1 MSILEAAALCGFV
14 FIIAPHIGP
23 PATILMLTGI
33 YIFTGLVGINWC
45 CRSPSEEETS
55 LRPEFESPLKRRLR
69 RCWNGS
75 GANFLGTVFQFL
87 GLTGSLAVACYL
99 EWIDD
104 PIDNPSDVTTDKW
117 IAVLRLVITII
128 LIPVILSFVWSRV
141 IQKLIHKCNSSPAT
155 PVDGYD
161 SLPSSASMTNLHE
174 IRGKI
179 SYLKASRRGGTYMR
193 IYLIVHLNVQ
203 YNMLSNCLGHCTPL
217 LINTLYS
224 VPSSCALC

>member
-33 YIFTGLVGINWC
+33 YIFSGLVGINWC
-45 CRSPSEEETS
+45 CRAPPEEDNS
-55 LRPEFESPLKRRLR
+55 SRPEVESTLKRRLR

-99 EWIDD
+99 EWIDK
-104 PIDNPSDVTTDKW
+104 PIISVSDVTTDKW

-141 IQKLIHKCNSSPAT
+141 IQKLIHRCSSSQAI
-155 PVDGYD
+155 PVNGYD
-161 SLPSSASMTNLHE
+161 SLPTSPSMTNLYE

-179 SYLKASRRGGTYMR
+179 SYLKASRRGGTYLC
-193 IYLIVHLNVQ
+193 IYSGIPIE
-203 YNMLSNCLGHCTPL
+203 GH
-217 LINTLYS
+217 S
-224 VPSSCALC
+224 